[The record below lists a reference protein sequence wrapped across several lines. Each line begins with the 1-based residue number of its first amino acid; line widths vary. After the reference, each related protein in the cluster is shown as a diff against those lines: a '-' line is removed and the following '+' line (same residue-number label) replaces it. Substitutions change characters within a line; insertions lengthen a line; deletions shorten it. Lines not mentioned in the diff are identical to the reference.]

1 MQLTGAQI
9 IIECL
14 KEQRTTTLFGYPGGT
29 VLSVYDALYERGKGI
44 RHVLTTHEQGA
55 AHAADGYARAT
66 GKTGVCLVTSGPGAT
81 NLVTGIATAY
91 MDSSPVVA
99 ITINVPVA
107 SLGRDSFQEIDIAGI
122 TMPVTKHNFI
132 VKDVTCLAEV
142 IRRAFL
148 VASSGRPGPVLVDIA
163 KDVTENVCEYKPLP
177 KISDAPCKK
186 GSDAVDDMNG
196 SAKNGSGAFDD
207 TDSSAKKG
215 SGTAVY
221 AKWADK
227 DAWVSEPG
235 YKTTVG
241 KIATAFLRAKRPL
254 IIAGGGCIRSGAGS
268 ALTVLAEEFCI
279 PVVDT
284 MMGRGAIPGSNPY
297 SLGMGGEYGTAAAVR
312 AMKDSDLMIAVGCR
326 FSDRLMGDNGEFL
339 GEGRLV
345 HIDIDKAE
353 LNKNVNADIVL
364 QSDADTFFRELLSV
378 LKKRSADRKHD
389 TTKWTQSLLT
399 AVEKKKIPSDDAG
412 LTGDIVA
419 GIVGEMAGSEAI
431 YVTEVGECQISAVN
445 SITYERPGSL
455 ITSGGLGTMGFG
467 LGAAIGAK
475 AGCPERTVINFAG
488 DGSFRMNM
496 AEIMTAVTNGL
507 PVIEIVFDNGIL
519 GMVHT
524 MQKERFSGRYIATD
538 LDDTYNYAEVA
549 RSLKAK
555 AFDCSTVKELKAAVR
570 EALKDKKKNV
580 CVIVCHIH

>member
-207 TDSSAKKG
+207 TDGFAKNGSGAVDDTNGSAKNG
-215 SGTAVY
+215 SGSAVY

-241 KIATAFLRAKRPL
+241 KIATAFMRAKRPL

-268 ALTVLAEEFCI
+268 ALTALADEFCI

-378 LKKRSADRKHD
+378 LKKRS
-389 TTKWTQSLLT
+389 
-399 AVEKKKIPSDDAG
+399 
-412 LTGDIVA
+412 GDIVA

-507 PVIEIVFDNGIL
+507 PVIEIVLTTVSSAWFIRCRKSVFRAGISRRIL
-519 GMVHT
+519 TIHT
-524 MQKERFSGRYIATD
+524 ITRRLPVRLKQKRSIA
-538 LDDTYNYAEVA
+538 
-549 RSLKAK
+549 R
-555 AFDCSTVKELKAAVR
+555 R
-570 EALKDKKKNV
+570 
-580 CVIVCHIH
+580 